1 MICEIGTNIYEFFFP
16 GAATVA
22 TNNREGPNL
31 LVRTFL
37 AYAPLSGPRL

>member
-1 MICEIGTNIYEFFFP
+1 VICEIGTNIYEFFFP

-31 LVRTFL
+31 LVRTFWW
-37 AYAPLSGPRL
+37 AARVSIPVP